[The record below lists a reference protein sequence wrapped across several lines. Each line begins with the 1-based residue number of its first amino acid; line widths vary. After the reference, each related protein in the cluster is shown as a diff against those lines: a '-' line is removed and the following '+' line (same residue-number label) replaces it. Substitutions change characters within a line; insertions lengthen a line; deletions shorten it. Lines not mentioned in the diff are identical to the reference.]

1 MRKFLR
7 RLRHYYLCF
16 GVRGL
21 LFGIR
26 ERLSDR
32 PSLVSVIPPGT
43 KHPLY
48 LRLKTSDL
56 RIYGQVFVSR
66 EYEFELVRPPQVIVD
81 AGANIGLASIYYA
94 IRYPAA
100 KVLAL
105 EPAYANFL
113 MLEKNTAPYP
123 NIFPIR
129 AALWKENTRIE
140 LIDPGYGY
148 WGFQTIDPLDREMS
162 QPAQILDKVPAL
174 TVDRIMAEYGINYV
188 DILKVDIE
196 GSEREVFEQ
205 TPQWI
210 NQVGLIVI
218 ELHDR
223 LRPGCSEA
231 FFHATRGFEYEHRQ
245 GEKVFRVRREYLLP
259 HLFVQSADHII

>member
-7 RLRHYYLCF
+7 RLRYYYLCF

-26 ERLSDR
+26 ERLSDQ

-56 RIYGQVFVSR
+56 RTYGQVFVSQ

-123 NIFPIR
+123 NILPIR
-129 AALWKENTRIE
+129 AALWKENTEIE

-148 WGFQTIDPLDREMS
+148 WGFQTIGPLGVLKKVDMVLTG
-162 QPAQILDKVPAL
+162 QAILALHIHPVSHSPISAGLAFVAL
-174 TVDRIMAEYGINYV
+174 TPNFG
-188 DILKVDIE
+188 
-196 GSEREVFEQ
+196 
-205 TPQWI
+205 P
-210 NQVGLIVI
+210 
-218 ELHDR
+218 
-223 LRPGCSEA
+223 P
-231 FFHATRGFEYEHRQ
+231 
-245 GEKVFRVRREYLLP
+245 
-259 HLFVQSADHII
+259 